1 MLSNDAFAFDSTTRK
16 RLDEIDEEL
25 KKLQA
30 AYSKH
35 NQQVSSQEVMST
47 ELNNKENL
55 HLACLN

>member
-1 MLSNDAFAFDSTTRK
+1 MLSNDAFAFDSSTRK

-35 NQQVSSQEVMST
+35 NQQVGSQKIIAFNSMT
-47 ELNNKENL
+47 RKIYT
-55 HLACLN
+55 